1 MQAGKG
7 NTSRNGGRCLHF
19 VTARGDKARR
29 ERSVPHRGNCNT
41 AGAILYTL
49 CSSACHG
56 TAISVSV
63 DVQEQETLPKHN
75 WRLTNNFRSL
85 C

>member
-1 MQAGKG
+1 MKEK
-7 NTSRNGGRCLHF
+7 TSRGGGRHLHF
-19 VTARGDKARR
+19 ATERGDKTTRKR
-29 ERSVPHRGNCNT
+29 FMLHRGNCNI
-41 AGAILYTL
+41 ARAILHTV
-49 CSSACHG
+49 CSSACQD

-63 DVQEQETLPKHN
+63 DVQERVTLPKHN